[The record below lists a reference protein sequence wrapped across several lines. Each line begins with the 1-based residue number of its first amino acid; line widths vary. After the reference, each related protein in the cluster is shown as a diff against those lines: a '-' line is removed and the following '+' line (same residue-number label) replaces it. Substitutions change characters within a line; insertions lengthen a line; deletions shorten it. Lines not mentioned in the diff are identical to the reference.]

1 MAELLFFCLFMLLY
15 VYFGYPLLASLLAKI
30 WRHEVRQGGITPRVS
45 ILIAAYNEESFI
57 AETVKN
63 KLALDYP
70 ADRLEVIV
78 ISDGSADNTDA
89 RVTAIAD
96 ERVRLLRQEPR
107 AGKTAAVNL
116 GVSRAKGEI
125 IVFADANSIFRRDAL
140 RLLVRNFADPEVG
153 YVTGKM
159 IYVDA
164 QGTTSGDGCG
174 AYMRYENWLR
184 RQETGF
190 GSVIGVDGGIDAV
203 RWSLYRDMRADQLPD
218 FVLPLTV
225 VEQGYR
231 VVFEPE
237 AILHEQSLESPA
249 DEYRMRVRVVLR
261 ALWAL
266 RDMRQLLAP
275 WRNPLFA
282 WQLWSHKVLRYLCFL
297 FLAGAWL
304 ANVTLWNAGPLYRIL
319 FIAQNFAYCGALIC
333 HFSRR
338 EGRSRLL
345 RFAYYFLLVNVAAAH
360 AFGKFLLGRRQALW
374 TPRKG

>member
-218 FVLPLTV
+218 FVLPLIV

-237 AILHEQSLESPA
+237 AILHEQSLESPG
-249 DEYRMRVRVVLR
+249 DEYRMRVRVALR
-261 ALWAL
+261 AFWAL

-304 ANVTLWNAGPLYRIL
+304 ANGTLWNAGPLYRIL
-319 FIAQNFAYCGALIC
+319 FIAQNFAYCGALFC